1 MNPCC
6 LSFFGSLF
14 CFAALYPQIIFFF
27 IKVMGRIL
35 EKPLVVGK
43 YLILSSYRCDIMAKL
58 YRYILY
64 WYHGAPICIISSI
77 NSMIFLICWIVLLY
91 LLTSLLFGGRE
102 ILKRK
107 KLMLSLPSSFKVQ
120 FLNFCEMYRFKLSIL
135 LFYFYIPFLQFDIS
149 LINISE
155 ELVDCIDSPE
165 FLGSNGLWGAMS

>member
-1 MNPCC
+1 MLPVI
-6 LSFFGSLF
+6 FWFPFLF
-14 CFAALYPQIIFFF
+14 CCTISSNNFFF